1 MQMQRESE
9 GQCWKSVFFG
19 GTQSYS
25 RMKLESGVQFV
36 FLLLP
41 HGQKSEEPSDQGS
54 SMSSWKA
61 VSAIHAEVMS
71 AGENGSKSHNGGD
84 QRNRQKPLSRGITC
98 KTHNHHNNKNSRTVS
113 CES

>member
-54 SMSSWKA
+54 SMSS
-61 VSAIHAEVMS
+61 
-71 AGENGSKSHNGGD
+71 
-84 QRNRQKPLSRGITC
+84 
-98 KTHNHHNNKNSRTVS
+98 
-113 CES
+113 